1 MAKTEKERP
10 LGAGK
15 SSFELIDAEKVFGE
29 IGLQRGSTFL
39 DMACGLGRY
48 AIAASKIV
56 GDDGLIYAV
65 DLWEEGIRAL
75 QEEASAR
82 GIKNLKASV
91 SDVGKTLPIP
101 DHQVDVCLMAT
112 VLHDLVQ
119 TRDDEG
125 ALKELVRVLNTQ
137 GLLAVIEFK
146 KIDGPPGPP
155 IGVRLTPD
163 AVEGIVL
170 PYGFR
175 KKQFVEVGL
184 YNYLMIFDVIS

>member
-1 MAKTEKERP
+1 MGKTEKKRP

-29 IGLQRGSTFL
+29 IGLRRGSTFL

-56 GDDGLIYAV
+56 GDEGLIYAV
-65 DLWEEGIRAL
+65 DLWEKGIDAL
-75 QEEASAR
+75 QEEASAK

-101 DHQVDVCLMAT
+101 DHQVDICLMAT

-125 ALKELVRVLNTQ
+125 ALKEARRVLNTQ
-137 GLLAVIEFK
+137 GSLAIVEFK

-163 AVEGIVL
+163 DVEGILL
-170 PYGFR
+170 PHGFR
-175 KKQFVEVGL
+175 KKQFVEVGP
-184 YNYLMIFDVIS
+184 YNYLMIFDVNL